1 VYKRSRPV
9 GPSRSDSFLDTCPT
23 VLVPLVGRVAPTR
36 RAAATRRSERVIPAG
51 PKLRRRGVYCPLSHI
66 TLSERLVDWSLRFY
80 DLSRGVA
87 GDIVAASAARIALR
101 PAESSAAALDLA
113 ASASFS
119 RFIISPPSCW
129 SRSCQKRPQQASTRA
144 RTFGGLPPRLL
155 QPLHH
160 LPALMLVEELP
171 EGKRPQLGRSRRA
184 RAPEPSAGCRRPTF
198 VAAASQRLCSFSF
211 CAVQLLEVS
220 HAHQR

>member
-51 PKLRRRGVYCPLSHI
+51 PKRRSLLSSVAHHSVGATRRLVATILRSKSGRCWRHRRRQRRPHRVEARRI
-66 TLSERLVDWSLRFY
+66 
-80 DLSRGVA
+80 LSR
-87 GDIVAASAARIALR
+87 
-101 PAESSAAALDLA
+101 
-113 ASASFS
+113 SFG
-119 RFIISPPSCW
+119 
-129 SRSCQKRPQQASTRA
+129 
-144 RTFGGLPPRLL
+144 FGRLRLL